1 MRTCLRDGGTGS
13 GLGNACQQRRT
24 PAVRAGKSVLKPQS
38 PAWLVASAKSDESFN
53 TLVWIEKVMNC
64 FKCGLELTGKARFCS
79 DCGEQQPMTEPAL
92 AADPM
97 AAGTSETA
105 MPEPAVEPPPPAPD
119 WSVELPNRRGKSGR
133 SVAAAVIALA
143 LLGAAGYW
151 FMSRNNHPADE
162 GAVDAAHQAPAS
174 HESQG
179 KAHPIPPAHGAAA
192 AGHGA
197 DHGANQ
203 AADHTTDH
211 ASNHPPSDS
220 QRKMTEILKKYSE
233 EALVEVEKRYQ
244 ARQAAKKLNPAP
256 RFVEIPPDDGNI
268 KVEFTVNL
276 ADKDKSHY
284 FQTKIVLRTLDAQ
297 SEKNIVDMRPVLNSK
312 IIIVLSGRTLAET
325 STNAGKFAIAND
337 VALVANAAL
346 DPLMTLIYILQ
357 SNPSDETIASLVRIG
372 AIPRR
377 LDDGSKCCS
386 AEMKEAARRFWPLT
400 TADLPVESALF
411 KSFVLQ

>member
-1 MRTCLRDGGTGS
+1 
-13 GLGNACQQRRT
+13 
-24 PAVRAGKSVLKPQS
+24 
-38 PAWLVASAKSDESFN
+38 
-53 TLVWIEKVMNC
+53 MNC

-79 DCGEQQPMTEPAL
+79 DCGAEQPTTEPAL
-92 AADPM
+92 AADPS
-97 AAGTSETA
+97 AAGLSETLA
-105 MPEPAVEPPPPAPD
+105 PEPAVEPPPHAPD
-119 WSVELPNRRGKSGR
+119 WSVELPNRPSKSGR
-133 SVAAAVIALA
+133 SVAVAVIALA
-143 LLGAAGYW
+143 LMGAAGYW
-151 FMSRNNHPADE
+151 FMRHNSHPPDE
-162 GAVDAAHQAPAS
+162 SNVDATHQTPAS
-174 HESQG
+174 HDPQG
-179 KAHPIPPAHGAAA
+179 KAHPTPPAHGAAA
-192 AGHGA
+192 ADHGA
-197 DHGANQ
+197 DHSANH
-203 AADHTTDH
+203 AADPATGH

-220 QRKMTEILKKYSE
+220 QRKVAEILKKYSE

-256 RFVEIPPDDGNI
+256 RFVEVPPDDGNI

-276 ADKDKSHY
+276 ADKGESHY

-346 DPLMTLIYILQ
+346 DPLLTLIYILQ

-386 AEMKEAARRFWPLT
+386 AEMKEVARRFWPLT

>member
-1 MRTCLRDGGTGS
+1 
-13 GLGNACQQRRT
+13 
-24 PAVRAGKSVLKPQS
+24 
-38 PAWLVASAKSDESFN
+38 
-53 TLVWIEKVMNC
+53 
-64 FKCGLELTGKARFCS
+64 
-79 DCGEQQPMTEPAL
+79 
-92 AADPM
+92 
-97 AAGTSETA
+97 
-105 MPEPAVEPPPPAPD
+105 
-119 WSVELPNRRGKSGR
+119 
-133 SVAAAVIALA
+133 
-143 LLGAAGYW
+143 
-151 FMSRNNHPADE
+151 
-162 GAVDAAHQAPAS
+162 
-174 HESQG
+174 
-179 KAHPIPPAHGAAA
+179 
-192 AGHGA
+192 
-197 DHGANQ
+197 
-203 AADHTTDH
+203 
-211 ASNHPPSDS
+211 
-220 QRKMTEILKKYSE
+220 MTEILKKYSE

-276 ADKDKSHY
+276 ADKGESHY

-325 STNAGKFAIAND
+325 STTAGKIAIAND
-337 VALVANAAL
+337 VALVTNAAL
-346 DPLMTLIYILQ
+346 DPLLTLIYILQ

>member
-1 MRTCLRDGGTGS
+1 MPTALYAAALT
-13 GLGNACQQRRT
+13 
-24 PAVRAGKSVLKPQS
+24 GKSVLRPQ
-38 PAWLVASAKSDESFN
+38 PRAWLVASAKSDESFN

-79 DCGEQQPMTEPAL
+79 DCGAEQPMTEPAL
-92 AADPM
+92 AADPS
-97 AAGTSETA
+97 AASLSETVT
-105 MPEPAVEPPPPAPD
+105 PEPAVEPSPPAPD
-119 WSVELPNRRGKSGR
+119 WSVELPTRPSKSGR
-133 SVAAAVIALA
+133 SVAAAVIGLA

-151 FMSRNNHPADE
+151 FMSHDSHPHDE

-179 KAHPIPPAHGAAA
+179 KAHPTPPAHGAAA
-192 AGHGA
+192 A
-197 DHGANQ
+197 DHA
-203 AADHTTDH
+203 TDH

-276 ADKDKSHY
+276 ADKGESHY

-325 STNAGKFAIAND
+325 STTAGKIAIAND
-337 VALVANAAL
+337 VALVTNAAL
-346 DPLMTLIYILQ
+346 DPLLTLIYILQ